1 MGEQGGGVAVDAE
14 VAAENEVLA
23 RAGPFVDSLHHGS
36 SAAEDQRPV
45 TDSRLKPGGTIG
57 DRQVILERR
66 LVGDGVSNRES
77 GTAEPIRQ
85 RAVGEEHGILAVHPR
100 KVDQV
105 GHRRSVPRAREPQC
119 RSCSWPTRASARY
132 APSMPTPIATGTPVF
147 SHPPVS
153 GRLVAAEGPDDV
165 LDLLAEGA
173 EGVIVLV
180 RDAGATFLSPIF
192 PELAGVIC
200 TAGTPASHVGIVSR
214 EFQVPCVMGMV
225 FDGDVPP
232 NHTEVVLDCT
242 SSPAILALAVEHAAT
257 DHHGITDDDD
267 DGDDGDDGDQR
278 PRPMA
283 VGFGRVSR
291 PPVPPELLIRSG
303 PALSAGDRLRE
314 ADRLVRY
321 HEPITRQL
329 TFERTSYHS
338 QLIPVTP
345 YILVACAETF
355 YRYPDMMRTIDA
367 AMPAEEIV
375 RAGRHPGSRINAVH
389 LWSIANF
396 WLTGRKVITTMD
408 PSLDDPEA
416 AYTVLDFW
424 ERGAAAFRGNDGTLQ
439 AWDADDVLTPYG
451 PDVIDALLAGVVP
464 VADDTLRG
472 RIKRFNATLRNYLFL
487 LYFDTRIGT
496 GDTGPY
502 LLPDGRVL
510 LVRDF
515 YQLGQS
521 EYWWS
526 DVAADLP
533 YQHLVA
539 ALVLDGVDAHVTDFG
554 STVTD
559 PEDYLDRLVGF
570 GLFTTDGGGADRTLH
585 RVDLSGLDA
594 MADAINAVNAR
605 HYRNV
610 VNMTRDERIRCG
622 AYVYFGFLKPFA
634 EVAGVADQMD
644 WSVPVRTEGFL
655 YDVLSAMDGDLLPAL
670 DPDAR
675 YYEPLVP
682 GP

>member
-1 MGEQGGGVAVDAE
+1 
-14 VAAENEVLA
+14 
-23 RAGPFVDSLHHGS
+23 
-36 SAAEDQRPV
+36 
-45 TDSRLKPGGTIG
+45 
-57 DRQVILERR
+57 
-66 LVGDGVSNRES
+66 
-77 GTAEPIRQ
+77 
-85 RAVGEEHGILAVHPR
+85 
-100 KVDQV
+100 
-105 GHRRSVPRAREPQC
+105 
-119 RSCSWPTRASARY
+119 
-132 APSMPTPIATGTPVF
+132 MPTPIATGTPVF

-225 FDGDVPP
+225 FDGDVPS

-257 DHHGITDDDD
+257 DHHGITDDDG
-267 DGDDGDDGDQR
+267 DGDDGDGDGDQR

-487 LYFDTRIGT
+487 LYFDTRAGYQ
-496 GDTGPY
+496 DTGPY

-510 LVRDF
+510 MLRAFSKFGVSDF
-515 YQLGQS
+515 P
-521 EYWWS
+521 WS
-526 DVAADLP
+526 NDVAAGMP
-533 YQHLVA
+533 YTTVLAAFVLRDVA
-539 ALVLDGVDAHVTDFG
+539 VRVTDFG
-554 STVTD
+554 TSVTD
-559 PEDYLDRLVGF
+559 PEDYLPHVEEVAWFSTANG
-570 GLFTTDGGGADRTLH
+570 TL
-585 RVDLSGLDA
+585 DPIDDAGLDA
-594 MADAINAVNAR
+594 LLTAAKGAQRSLYRLVATMSRREKIDA
-605 HYRNV
+605 
-610 VNMTRDERIRCG
+610 G
-622 AYVYFGFLKPFA
+622 AYVYFSFLRPFA
-634 EVAGVADQMD
+634 EVAGVADRLD
-644 WSVPVRTEGFL
+644 WTVPRDSLDL
-655 YDVLSAMDGDLLPAL
+655 YPLLEVIDHAGDIEDDGSPWY
-670 DPDAR
+670 P
-675 YYEPLVP
+675 PLA
-682 GP
+682 